1 MSNHKIRLNNI
12 SKSYRKYSSEWL
24 RMATWFGIPFK
35 PKSQADVLKN
45 VSFQINQGD
54 AVALVGQNGAGKS
67 TLLKIITGTLQPS
80 SGTLEVN
87 GRISAIL
94 ELGMGFNPELSGRE
108 NVYHAAGL
116 MGFTH
121 AEVDALL
128 PDILDF
134 SELKSYF
141 EQPLRVY
148 SSGMQMRLAF
158 SVATAVRPDL
168 LIVDEALSVGDSY
181 FQHKSFDRIR
191 QYREQGTTLLFVS
204 HDPGAIKALCNH
216 AILLE
221 NGRIINEGSPDTIMD
236 FYNALIAEKENA
248 KSTQVQQHG
257 SGKLQTVSGTGEAR
271 VESIVLY
278 SKTGQQKEFISVGE
292 EVVLRVKVKV
302 YADIPKL
309 VFGLL
314 IKDRLGQDIFGT
326 NTYHTNQVYFD
337 AKAGDSLEFAVSFAA
352 NLGTGTYSVTTAL
365 VSSDTHLEDN
375 YEWKDLALIFNVGN
389 TGKNYFIGCNWLPVA
404 IEITKQ

>member
-1 MSNHKIRLNNI
+1 MSEHKIRLTNI
-12 SKSYRKYSSEWL
+12 CKSYRKYSSEWL
-24 RMATWFGIPFK
+24 RVGTWFGIPFK
-35 PKSQADVLKN
+35 PKQQADVLKN

-94 ELGMGFNPELSGRE
+94 ELGMGFNPELSGRD
-108 NVYHAAGL
+108 NVYHSAGL
-116 MGFTH
+116 MGFSH
-121 AEVDALL
+121 AEVDALI
-128 PDILDF
+128 PDVLSF
-134 SELKSYF
+134 SELNEYF
-141 EQPLRVY
+141 EKPLRVY

-168 LIVDEALSVGDSY
+168 LIVDEALSVGDAY

-204 HDPGAIKALCNH
+204 HDPGAVKALCNR
-216 AILLE
+216 AILME
-221 NGRIINEGSPDTIMD
+221 DGRVINEGSPDTIMD

-248 KSTQVQQHG
+248 KSTQVHYHD

-271 VESIVLY
+271 VETIGLFD
-278 SKTGQQKEFISVGE
+278 KTGLSKEFIHVGE
-292 EVVLRVKVKV
+292 EVILRVQVKV
-302 YADIPKL
+302 YADLPKL

-326 NTYHTNQVYFD
+326 NTYHTNQTYSD
-337 AKAGDSLEFAVSFAA
+337 AKAGDRLTFAVAFPA
-352 NLGTGTYSVTTAL
+352 NLGTGTYSITTAL
-365 VSSDTHLEDN
+365 VSSDTHLENN
-375 YEWKDLALIFNVGN
+375 YEWRDLALIFNVGN
-389 TGKNYFIGCNWLPVA
+389 LNKDYFIGCNWLPVN